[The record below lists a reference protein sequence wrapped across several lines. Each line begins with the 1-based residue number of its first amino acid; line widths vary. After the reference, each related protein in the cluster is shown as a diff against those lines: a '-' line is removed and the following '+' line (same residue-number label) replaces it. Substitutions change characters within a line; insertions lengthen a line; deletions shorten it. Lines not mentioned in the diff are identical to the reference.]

1 MKKKVL
7 SEIAVYSGEVKIP
20 LNFKIDRKQIFS
32 SILYNSFIEKNNF
45 DSKNTYK
52 VDGSKE
58 LSWFHDYIIEF
69 LRLKYNL
76 QLETVN
82 HYGLI
87 LYPGESNNIKN
98 ENNLNISSDYTTIYG
113 LHVPKKSTQFVL
125 NYFNKNKLTT
135 YTEDIYDNKFIT
147 FPSTQNYFLT
157 KNNSSDLI
165 CLLISNYN
173 NRG

>member
-1 MKKKVL
+1 M
-7 SEIAVYSGEVKIP
+7 
-20 LNFKIDRKQIFS
+20 
-32 SILYNSFIEKNNF
+32 
-45 DSKNTYK
+45 
-52 VDGSKE
+52 
-58 LSWFHDYIIEF
+58 
-69 LRLKYNL
+69 
-76 QLETVN
+76 
-82 HYGLI
+82 
-87 LYPGESNNIKN
+87 
-98 ENNLNISSDYTTIYG
+98 SSDYTTIYG

-173 NRG
+173 NRR

>member
-7 SEIAVYSGEVKIP
+7 SEIDIYTGEVKIP
-20 LNFKIDRKQIFS
+20 LDFKIDRKQIFS

-45 DSKNTYK
+45 NFKNTYK

-69 LRLKYNL
+69 LYLKHNL
-76 QLETVN
+76 ELETVN

-98 ENNLNISSDYTTIYG
+98 ENILNINSDYTTIYG
-113 LHVPKKSTQFVL
+113 IDVPKKSTQFVL
-125 NYFNKNKLTT
+125 NYFDKNKFKI
-135 YTEDIYDNKFIT
+135 YNEDIYDNKFII

-165 CLLISNYN
+165 CLLICNYKSK
-173 NRG
+173 